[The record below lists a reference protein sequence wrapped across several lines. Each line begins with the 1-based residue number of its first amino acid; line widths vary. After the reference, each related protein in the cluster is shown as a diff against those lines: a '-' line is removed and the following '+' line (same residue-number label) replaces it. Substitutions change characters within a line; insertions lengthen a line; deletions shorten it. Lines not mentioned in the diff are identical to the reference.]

1 MIIAI
6 LTKLI
11 VEDGHAA
18 IRQVL
23 ECLEQEL
30 EALGEALRRC
40 RIHNLL
46 QRLDDLNLLVTSLTV
61 ALDSIKD
68 SHLRCAIGIEWYAL
82 TEMLLLVLEL
92 VLYLVT

>member
-23 ECLEQEL
+23 QCFEQEL
-30 EALGEALRRC
+30 EALSEALRRC